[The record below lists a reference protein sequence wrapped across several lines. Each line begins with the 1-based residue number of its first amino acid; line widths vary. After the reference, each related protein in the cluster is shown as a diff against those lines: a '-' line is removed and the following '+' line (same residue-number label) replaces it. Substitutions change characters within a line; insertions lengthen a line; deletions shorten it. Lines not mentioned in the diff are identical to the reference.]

1 MPANNLSASHTE
13 LSKGSL
19 LEKRAAKGCLIS
31 LRRINGP
38 NATELFYTCKPQG
51 TSSSAGEQAK
61 DIYIAI
67 RDALLEEGG
76 DLSSI
81 ISETIFMRDMAN
93 DIESVRLSKQSVIDA
108 SGGRIFNP
116 AVTEIQQP
124 PLDTNA
130 QVEVAVQAILPNT
143 IEISKQQVCA
153 STGCT
158 CGQCETS
165 SGLLLE
171 MGDENRLMAGGLCGK
186 GNNAY
191 EQTWSMFTLAETL
204 LHEAGMEFTDVV
216 RTWIYL
222 REMERDYYPGLNKA
236 RREFFDSRGIDP
248 VPAST
253 GIEGGMV
260 SSKHDICMGFY
271 AVKSG
276 KALMRTVMTTPTL
289 NEAGEYGAD
298 FTRGMQ
304 MTEANKVALHVS
316 GTASIDEQGRTAHL
330 NDIGAQIDRMIL
342 NISTLLQNQGASFS
356 DIAYAYNY
364 LKDPADEQLLKDKFK
379 EAGLEGF
386 PSIFVHAEVCRPD
399 LLCETEVLAILP
411 KPNTKPNHLR
421 ATQSLH

>member
-1 MPANNLSASHTE
+1 
-13 LSKGSL
+13 
-19 LEKRAAKGCLIS
+19 
-31 LRRINGP
+31 
-38 NATELFYTCKPQG
+38 
-51 TSSSAGEQAK
+51 
-61 DIYIAI
+61 
-67 RDALLEEGG
+67 
-76 DLSSI
+76 
-81 ISETIFMRDMAN
+81 
-93 DIESVRLSKQSVIDA
+93 
-108 SGGRIFNP
+108 
-116 AVTEIQQP
+116 
-124 PLDTNA
+124 
-130 QVEVAVQAILPNT
+130 
-143 IEISKQQVCA
+143 
-153 STGCT
+153 
-158 CGQCETS
+158 
-165 SGLLLE
+165 

-186 GNNAY
+186 GDNAY
-191 EQTWSMFTLAETL
+191 EQTWSVFTLAETL

-342 NISTLLQNQGASFS
+342 NISTLLKNQGASFS